1 MAALA
6 NAAVPD
12 PVELTR
18 SLIRCPSVTPVE
30 AGVLGRLEAAL
41 GDLGFHCR
49 RMPFSEPG
57 TPDVDNLWARFGTGR
72 PHLCFAGHTDV
83 VPPGKGDLW
92 RFDPFAGEVRDGQV
106 WGRGAAD
113 MKCAI
118 AAFTTAAGR
127 FLAARGAGFTGSI
140 SLLVTGDEEGPSIN
154 GTRKM
159 LAALAEAGEV
169 PDACIVGEPTNPRA
183 LGDMMKIGRRGSLNA
198 YLTVHGTQGHI
209 AYPHLADNPIH
220 RLVRMLAALTGEPLD
235 DGTAHFEPSTLQV
248 ATVDVGN
255 PATNVIPAEA
265 KAVFNIRFNDAHT
278 SRSLIARIEEKLAAV
293 GGRYDLD
300 VKVSGESFVFEPG
313 LLSGLVQDACEAV
326 TGRRP
331 ELSTTGGTSDARFIQ
346 AYCPVVEFGG
356 VGDTMHQVNER
367 QRVDDIAKLAEI
379 YLRVL
384 EGYFPQAA

>member
-1 MAALA
+1 MNLTL
-6 NAAVPD
+6 D
-12 PVELTR
+12 PVALTQA
-18 SLIRCPSVTPVE
+18 LIRCPSVTPVE
-30 AGVLGRLEAAL
+30 AGVLDTLSGQLEGL
-41 GDLGFHCR
+41 GLRCR

-57 TPDVDNLWARFGTGR
+57 TPDVDNLFARIGDGR
-72 PHLCFAGHTDV
+72 PHFCFAGHTDV
-83 VPPGKGDLW
+83 VPVGKRDAW
-92 RFDPFAGEVRDGQV
+92 RFDPFAGDERDGWV
-106 WGRGAAD
+106 WGRGASD

-118 AAFTTAAGR
+118 AAFTAATAR
-127 FLAARGAGFTGSI
+127 FLAERGPDFGGSI
-140 SLLVTGDEEGPSIN
+140 SLLITGDEEGPSIN

-183 LGDMMKIGRRGSLNA
+183 LGDMIKIGRRGSLNA
-198 YLTVHGTQGHI
+198 YLTVHGVQGHV
-209 AYPHLADNPIH
+209 AYPHLADNPVHHI
-220 RLVRMLAALTGEPLD
+220 VRMLAALTAEPLD

-265 KAVFNIRFNDAHT
+265 RAVFNIRFNDAHT
-278 SRSLIARIEEKLAAV
+278 SQTLIRRIRERLDAA
-293 GGRYDLD
+293 GGRYELD

-313 LLSGLVQDACEAV
+313 LLSGLVQDACEQV
-326 TGRRP
+326 VGRRP

-356 VGDTMHQVNER
+356 VGETMHQINER
-367 QRVDDIAKLAEI
+367 QRSDDIRGLADI

-384 EGYFPQAA
+384 QTYFPRPD